1 VSRVHCREAC
11 DTVTALR
18 LPDQIGYRTMQ
29 VDEEDSDDVKAWE
42 WDQGSPS
49 HQSYGLLEPT
59 CSRVPS
65 GSAIAP

>member
-1 VSRVHCREAC
+1 M
-11 DTVTALR
+11 TALR

-29 VDEEDSDDVKAWE
+29 VDVEDSGDVRAWE
-42 WDQGSPS
+42 WDQGSPRY
-49 HQSYGLLEPT
+49 QSYGLLEPT